1 MNLSSV
7 QRKEGEAEGAEW
19 LYCYHEDYHLY
30 KGRKVRLKVLI
41 CDTVAVNTVIYTKED
56 ET

>member
-30 KGRKVRLKVLI
+30 KGRKVRLKVLSGH
-41 CDTVAVNTVIYTKED
+41 TVIMKTIISTKEGR
-56 ET
+56 